1 MEILNKSYLESTKIK
16 KGSVIGFLVIE
27 PDNFKFKHE
36 TQEATE
42 TKKRKLSKTSKS
54 WAKKKKT
61 EGGFL
66 NRYDFAYAA
75 RDAVNQAARVAPG
88 IIKSATKDIDEI
100 AKNRINQIV
109 MKGGTE
115 IERVLPNILCG
126 VIEDVYQTTFRL
138 LGKFVKQQ
146 FNKIKNKILR

>member
-1 MEILNKSYLESTKIK
+1 M
-16 KGSVIGFLVIE
+16 
-27 PDNFKFKHE
+27 
-36 TQEATE
+36 
-42 TKKRKLSKTSKS
+42 
-54 WAKKKKT
+54 
-61 EGGFL
+61 
-66 NRYDFAYAA
+66 NRYDFAYTA
-75 RDAVNQAARVAPG
+75 RYAVNQAARVAPG

-109 MKGGTE
+109 RKGGTE
-115 IERVLPNILCG
+115 IERVLPKILCG

>member
-1 MEILNKSYLESTKIK
+1 MRRKRQQKRR
-16 KGSVIGFLVIE
+16 KGNYRKRQKTG
-27 PDNFKFKHE
+27 
-36 TQEATE
+36 Q
-42 TKKRKLSKTSKS
+42 KKRKQR
-54 WAKKKKT
+54 
-61 EGGFL
+61 GGFL
-66 NRYDFAYAA
+66 NRYDFAYTA

-88 IIKSATKDIDEI
+88 IIKSAIKDIDEI

-109 MKGGTE
+109 MKGGT
-115 IERVLPNILCG
+115 ERVLPNILCG